1 MSNAAPTGETHVV
14 IGGSGFLGSTI
25 IRALV
30 NRGEKKV
37 HNLDV
42 RAPPAELGISDVQ
55 FTKVDITSTDTLN
68 KALLKIKPD
77 AVHHTASPLAT
88 SLDKAIYE
96 KVNVKGT
103 ANIIQACQRSDA
115 KKLIFTSSAGVVFDG
130 HDNINVDERMPYPE
144 KAMDA
149 YNETKAKAERL
160 VLEANTDAGTE
171 GLKTVALRPAGI
183 FGPHDRQAV
192 PGFIDVLKSGRQNVQ
207 LGQNRNLFDWTYVD
221 NIAHA
226 HLLASDKLSS
236 KGKPYAK
243 ELLAT
248 VHLSERFTGLNEK
261 ESFLERGVPTS
272 ENRPDVTGAKDYARS
287 LPSTV
292 ANASVT
298 EDGISTIDLRPVIR
312 NKYDQ
317 FFHIVNPDIKSAGNP
332 IPDVVSIAD
341 DDSLEVGGEAFFIT
355 NGVPIPFWDFP
366 RALWRE
372 YDPIKGVVD
381 PKKVWKISKD
391 VAMPLASAA
400 EYWNW
405 ITGRKGQFDTFKVT
419 FTTATRY
426 HNIEKARRLLGY
438 EPIVG
443 MEEAIKR
450 SVASYK
456 ELEGKS
462 G

>member
-1 MSNAAPTGETHVV
+1 
-14 IGGSGFLGSTI
+14 
-25 IRALV
+25 V

-37 HNLDV
+37 YNFDV
-42 RAPPAELGISDVQ
+42 REAPAELGVSDVS
-55 FTKVDITSTDTLN
+55 FTKVDITSSDALN

-77 AVHHTASPLAT
+77 VVHHTASPLT
-88 SLDKAIYE
+88 SLLDKTIYE
-96 KVNVKGT
+96 KVNVRGT
-103 ANIIQACQRSDA
+103 ANVIQACQRSDV
-115 KKLIFTSSAGVVFDG
+115 KKLVFTSSAGVVFDG
-130 HDNINVDERMPYPE
+130 HDNINIDERMPYPE

-149 YNETKAKAERL
+149 YNDTKAQAERL
-160 VLEANTDAGTE
+160 VLGANTDAGTE

-192 PGFIDVLKSGRQNVQ
+192 PGFIDVLKSGRNNVQ
-207 LGQNRNLFDWTYVD
+207 LGDNSNLFDWTYVD

-226 HLLASDKLSS
+226 HLLAADKLSA
-236 KGKPYAK
+236 KGKPYPRQ
-243 ELLAT
+243 LLAST
-248 VHLSERFTGLNEK
+248 QLPQRITGLNEK

-272 ENRPDVTGAKDYARS
+272 ENRPDVTGATDYARS

-298 EDGISTIDLRPVIR
+298 SDGVSTLDVRPVIR

-317 FFHIVNPDIKSAGNP
+317 FFHIVNPDVKCAGNP

-341 DDSLEVGGEAFFIT
+341 EESLDVGGQAFFIT
-355 NGVPIPFWDFP
+355 NGLPLPFWDFP
-366 RALWRE
+366 RALWKE
-372 YDPIKGVVD
+372 YDPLHGVVD
-381 PKKVWKISKD
+381 KKKVWKIPRGL
-391 VAMPLASAA
+391 AMPLATVA
-400 EYWNW
+400 EYWHW
-405 ITGRKGQFDTFKVT
+405 ITGTRGDFETFKVT
-419 FTTATRY
+419 FTTAHRY

-438 EPIVG
+438 EPVVG

-456 ELEGKS
+456 EQEGKS